1 MGLRRMLLHCFR
13 LSCWLKEFLD
23 VLLVKTKFSLLVLHL
38 QNCPHSQ
45 LGSEELPDDFLGGHV
60 LGHGAEESAEG
71 GELLRLLLGHLGQL
85 HRLFGKGR
93 PRYERDKHKSEDE
106 REEGHLDEA
115 CSLRLERWEG
125 SEESEI

>member
-38 QNCPHSQ
+38 VNCPHSQ
-45 LGSEELPDDFLGGHV
+45 LGLEQLPDDFLGGHV
-60 LGHGAEESAEG
+60 LGHGAEESAEV
-71 GELLRLLLGHLGQL
+71 GEVLRLLLSHLGQL
-85 HRLFGKGR
+85 YRLLGTGR

-106 REEGHLDEA
+106 REEGHLLA
-115 CSLRLERWEG
+115 
-125 SEESEI
+125 